1 MDKIN
6 DYKKESLNKFLLITA
21 IVLVIIAVVITIL
34 YIVVKNNED
43 TGADYSDTIVG
54 KNYFMRYILIYQLSL
69 LKGIILILHCKKSLA
84 LVTMKPILY

>member
-34 YIVVKNNED
+34 YIVVKIDIN
-43 TGADYSDTIVG
+43 GWLADRVC
-54 KNYFMRYILIYQLSL
+54 FVL
-69 LKGIILILHCKKSLA
+69 LLPK
-84 LVTMKPILY
+84 